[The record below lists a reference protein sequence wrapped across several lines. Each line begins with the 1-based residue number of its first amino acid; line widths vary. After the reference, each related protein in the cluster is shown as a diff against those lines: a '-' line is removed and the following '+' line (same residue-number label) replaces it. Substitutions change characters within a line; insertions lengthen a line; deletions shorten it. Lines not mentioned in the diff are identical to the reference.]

1 MVTES
6 GKTYQTLP
14 EFEPATQELYHRA
27 IQASNM
33 HDGQN
38 QTDSQTVSFLSTKR
52 IISKQEHHAATS
64 LM

>member
-14 EFEPATQELYHRA
+14 EFEPATQELYYRA

-38 QTDSQTVSFLSTKR
+38 QTDSLLFKYKKDN
-52 IISKQEHHAATS
+52 I
-64 LM
+64 